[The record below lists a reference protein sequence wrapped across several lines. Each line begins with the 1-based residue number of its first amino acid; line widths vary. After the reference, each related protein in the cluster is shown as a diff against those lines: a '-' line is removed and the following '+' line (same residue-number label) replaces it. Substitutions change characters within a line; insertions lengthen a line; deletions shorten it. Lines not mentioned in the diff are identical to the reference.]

1 MRTNR
6 IVSFVSAAA
15 CLLSVSACKSTEGVV
30 NPYVAIAGSY
40 TLLTANGE
48 LPLRFFHTD
57 GTGQLLTVDLVSG
70 TLSLTAT
77 GTFHEGL
84 QYHVTPPA
92 PAAPYDAALATT
104 DGTYTVNGST
114 ITFTYIPGNGPNAG
128 QPYSWSG
135 TLGTGSVTYTDPIFT
150 DITGGLTAVY
160 TK

>member
-1 MRTNR
+1 MTTTRF
-6 IVSFVSAAA
+6 VSLVSAAA
-15 CLLSVSACKSTEGVV
+15 CLVLASACKSTEGVV

-48 LPLRFFHTD
+48 LPLRFLHTD
-57 GTGQLLTVDLVSG
+57 AGTGQLLTVDLVSG
-70 TLSLTAT
+70 TLSLAAT

-92 PAAPYDAALATT
+92 PAAPYDPELATT

-114 ITFTYIPGNGPNAG
+114 ITFTYVPSSNG
-128 QPYSWSG
+128 QPYSWGGTVGTG
-135 TLGTGSVTYTDPIFT
+135 TLTYTDPIFT
-150 DITGGLTAVY
+150 DLAGGLTAVY